1 MYVNASPSVHLM
13 EGFFFKNMENLI
25 NVSEISVSYKPAKA
39 HRPVIKSSSE
49 AASIVRQFFPDGTME
64 LQERFMAM
72 YLNRANRVI
81 GVYPVSV
88 GGITGTVADPR
99 IILAVA
105 LKVLAVN
112 IILFHNHP
120 SGSLQPSRADMTL
133 TEKIKQAALYHD
145 IAVVD
150 HLILTSDEGVYY
162 SFADEGYL

>member
-1 MYVNASPSVHLM
+1 MGGVL
-13 EGFFFKNMENLI
+13 FLKNMDNLFT
-25 NVSEISVSYKPAKA
+25 VAEISVSYKPTNA
-39 HRPVIKSSSE
+39 HKPVINSSSV
-49 AASIVRQFFPDGTME
+49 AATIIRQFFPDGTIE
-64 LQERFMAM
+64 LQERFFAM

-105 LKVLAVN
+105 LKVLATS

-120 SGSLQPSRADMTL
+120 SGNIKPSRADEVL
-133 TEKIKQAALYHD
+133 TGKIKQAALLHD
-145 IAVVD
+145 ILVAD

-162 SFADEGYL
+162 SFADEGVI